1 MDRIEFDRL
10 CRISSLCINDESKMV
25 TTIDKIVTFLDKLK
39 AVDVDKIGEFSNI
52 TNMPMRKDCPNDG
65 GYAQKMMQEAPDSR
79 LNMFVVPK
87 VIEKL
92 E

>member
-1 MDRIEFDRL
+1 MDRLEFDRL
-10 CRISSLCINDESKMV
+10 CRISSLVINDEANMV
-25 TTIDKIVTFLDKLK
+25 TNIDKIVTFLDKLK
-39 AVDVDKIGEFSNI
+39 AVDVEEIGEFSNI
-52 TNMPMRKDCPNDG
+52 KNMPMRKDHPNDG
-65 GYAQKMMQEAPDSR
+65 SYAQKMMQEAPDSK

>member
-10 CRISSLCINDESKMV
+10 CRISSLFINDEAKMAA
-25 TTIDKIVTFLDKLK
+25 TIEKIVTFLDKLK
-39 AVDVDKIGEFSNI
+39 AVDVEEIREFSNI
-52 TNMPMRKDCPNDG
+52 KNMPMRKDHPNDG

-92 E
+92 